1 MRRYTFAVV
10 AVLLFLLPGHR
21 SVRADAARYT
31 IENLGDKD
39 GLLPTITGIN
49 AAGQVVLS
57 SRQTA
62 MKVKN
67 LRREPY
73 ASVCVFTDGFY
84 GPWCQ
89 IEGPAHVVDLPEA
102 MEPLVDYYRRAA
114 GKEHPDWDEYREA
127 MVREQRVLVVI
138 DVERTGPSVSG

>member
-1 MRRYTFAVV
+1 MDRDRALEFLRSNSRC
-10 AVLLFLLPGHR
+10 VLATTRQDGHPQL
-21 SVRADAARYT
+21 SPVNVT
-31 IENLGDKD
+31 V
-39 GLLPTITGIN
+39 N

-73 ASVCVFTDGFY
+73 ASVCAFTDGFY

-89 IEGPAHVVDLPEA
+89 VEGPVHIVDLPEA
-102 MEPLVDYYRRAA
+102 MDGLVDYYRRATHQ
-114 GKEHPDWDEYREA
+114 EHPDWDEYRQA
-127 MVREQRVLVVI
+127 MVDEQRVLVVI
-138 DVERTGPSVSG
+138 DVERSGPSVSG

>member
-1 MRRYTFAVV
+1 MDRDQALEFIRANSHCVLATTRR
-10 AVLLFLLPGHR
+10 
-21 SVRADAARYT
+21 
-31 IENLGDKD
+31 D
-39 GLLPTITGIN
+39 GRPQLSPVDVTVN
-49 AAGQVVLS
+49 EAGQVVLS

-73 ASVCVFTDGFY
+73 ASVCVFTPGFY
-84 GPWCQ
+84 GRWCQ
-89 IEGPAHVVDLPEA
+89 IEGPAHILELPEA

-138 DVERTGPSVSG
+138 DVERTGPSVAG